1 MWDKIYRATIYT
13 RAGMEIR
20 KIQITGGNSYVV
32 SLPKSWVND
41 AGLKAKDAVLV
52 MPQADMSLL
61 VIPKSDFRK
70 ETKSEV
76 LLEMQET
83 SDRDT
88 ALRTFISYYLAGYD
102 VIRLRISGSST
113 GLRTYLKETIRRK
126 LIGIEI
132 VEETSNGITT
142 QCLSGYSDLPLKK
155 AIERMAII
163 ASGMV
168 QDAVACLQ
176 SGDLGLAEEVN
187 QRDDEVDRFYHFIV
201 RQLNMAVRNR
211 AIIEEVGLLAARDCL
226 GYRLAVKSIE
236 RVADHA
242 AGIARLVPSL
252 RTDTLGKVA
261 KEVMKMSELS
271 QRVLGQAV
279 SALVDLDTKKA
290 NEAINLTK
298 KVSEIDEK
306 MTGELLRP
314 GMDSNTVGWFRLVLE
329 SVRRVAEYGS
339 DIAEIA
345 VDLTAKEP
353 NKL

>member
-1 MWDKIYRATIYT
+1 
-13 RAGMEIR
+13 MEIR

-32 SLPKSWVND
+32 SLPKSWVRD

-52 MPQADMSLL
+52 LPQADMSLL
-61 VIPKSDFRK
+61 VVPKGDLRK
-70 ETKSEV
+70 ETKSDV
-76 LLEMQET
+76 T
-83 SDRDT
+83 IDIPDNTDKGT

-102 VIRLRISGSST
+102 LIRLRVPNSNA
-113 GLRTYLKETIRRK
+113 GLRSGLKEAIRSK

-132 VEETSNGITT
+132 VEETSNGIST

-155 AIERMAII
+155 AIERMSII
-163 ASGMV
+163 ATGMV
-168 QDAVACLQ
+168 QDAIISLQ
-176 SGDLGLAEEVN
+176 SGDLALAEEVS

-252 RTDTLGKVA
+252 RADALGKIA
-261 KEVMKMSELS
+261 KDVVKMSELS
-271 QRVLGQAV
+271 QKVLGQSV
-279 SALVDLDTKKA
+279 SALVELDTKKA
-290 NEAINLTK
+290 NDAINLTK
-298 KVSEIDEK
+298 KVIEMDDK

-314 GMDSNTVGWFRLVLE
+314 GMEPSTVGWFRLVLE

-353 NKL
+353 NNL

>member
-1 MWDKIYRATIYT
+1 
-13 RAGMEIR
+13 MEVR
-20 KIQITGGNSYVV
+20 KIQKTGGNSYVV
-32 SLPKSWVND
+32 SLPKTWVRD
-41 AGLKAKDAVLV
+41 VGLKAKDAVLV
-52 MPQADMSLL
+52 LPQADMSLL
-61 VIPKSDFRK
+61 VVPKGDLRK
-70 ETKSEV
+70 ETR
-76 LLEMQET
+76 
-83 SDRDT
+83 SDVTLDIPDNSDKET

-102 VIRLRISGSST
+102 LIRLRIPISNA
-113 GLRTYLKETIRRK
+113 GLRSNLKEAIRSK

-132 VEETSNGITT
+132 VEETSNGIST

-168 QDAVACLQ
+168 QDAVIALQ
-176 SGDLGLAEEVN
+176 RGDLALAEEVN

-242 AGIARLVPSL
+242 AGISRLVPSL
-252 RTDTLGKVA
+252 RTVALGKIA
-261 KEVMKMSELS
+261 KDVMKMSELS
-271 QRVLGQAV
+271 QKVLGQAV
-279 SALVDLDTKKA
+279 SALVELDTKKA
-290 NEAINLTK
+290 NDAINLTRK
-298 KVSEIDEK
+298 AIEADER
-306 MTGELLRP
+306 MTGELLGH
-314 GMDSNTVGWFRLVLE
+314 GMEPETVGWFRLVLE

-345 VDLTAKEP
+345 VDLTAAEP
-353 NKL
+353 NNL

>member
-1 MWDKIYRATIYT
+1 
-13 RAGMEIR
+13 MEIR

-32 SLPKSWVND
+32 SLPKAWVRD
-41 AGLKAKDAVLV
+41 AGLKAKDAVVVL
-52 MPQADMSLL
+52 PQADMSLL
-61 VIPKSDFRK
+61 VVPKGDLRK

-76 LLEMQET
+76 T
-83 SDRDT
+83 IDIPDNSDKGT

-102 VIRLRISGSST
+102 LIRLRIPNSSA
-113 GLRTYLKETIRRK
+113 GLRSGLKEAIRSK

-132 VEETSNGITT
+132 VEETSNGIST

-168 QDAVACLQ
+168 QDAIISLQ
-176 SGDLGLAEEVN
+176 SGDLALAEEVN
-187 QRDDEVDRFYHFIV
+187 LRDDEVDRFYHFIV

-211 AIIEEVGLLAARDCL
+211 AIIEEVGLIAARDCL

-242 AGIARLVPSL
+242 AGISRLVPSL
-252 RTDTLGKVA
+252 RAGALGKIA
-261 KEVMKMSELS
+261 KEVVKMSELS
-271 QRVLGQAV
+271 QKVLGQSV
-279 SALVDLDTKKA
+279 SALVELDTKKA
-290 NEAINLTK
+290 NDAINLTK
-298 KVSEIDEK
+298 KVIEMDDK

-314 GMDSNTVGWFRLVLE
+314 GMEPSTVGWFRLVLE
-329 SVRRVAEYGS
+329 CVRRVAEYGS

-353 NKL
+353 NNL

>member
-1 MWDKIYRATIYT
+1 L
-13 RAGMEIR
+13 EIR

-32 SLPKSWVND
+32 SLPKSWVKD

-52 MPQADMSLL
+52 LPQADMSLL
-61 VIPKSDFRK
+61 VIPKGDLRK

-76 LLEMQET
+76 TLDIPDN
-83 SDRDT
+83 SDRGT

-102 VIRLRISGSST
+102 MIKLRIPNSSA
-113 GLRTYLKETIRRK
+113 GLRSGLKEAIRRK

-132 VEETSNGITT
+132 VEETANGIST

-168 QDAVACLQ
+168 QDAITSLQ
-176 SGDLGLAEEVN
+176 TGDLALAEEVD

-242 AGIARLVPSL
+242 ASIAKLVPSL
-252 RTDTLGKVA
+252 RAEALGKIA
-261 KEVMKMSELS
+261 KEIVKMSEMS
-271 QRVLGQAV
+271 QKVLGQSV
-279 SALVDLDTKKA
+279 SALVELDTKKA
-290 NEAINLTK
+290 NESINLTK
-298 KVSEIDEK
+298 KVIEMDDK

-314 GMDSNTVGWFRLVLE
+314 GMEASTVGWFRLVLE

-353 NKL
+353 NNL

>member
-1 MWDKIYRATIYT
+1 
-13 RAGMEIR
+13 MEIR

-52 MPQADMSLL
+52 LPQADMSLL
-61 VIPKSDFRK
+61 VVPKSDLRK

-76 LLEMQET
+76 LLEMPEST
-83 SDRDT
+83 DRDT

-102 VIRLRISGSST
+102 VIRLRISGSSS
-113 GLRTYLKETIRRK
+113 GLRSHLKESIRRK

-168 QDAVACLQ
+168 QDAVLALQ
-176 SGDLGLAEEVN
+176 GNDLGLAEEVGN
-187 QRDDEVDRFYHFIV
+187 RDDEVDRFYHFIV

-211 AIIEEVGLLAARDCL
+211 AIIEEVGLGAARDCL

-242 AGIARLVPSL
+242 AGIARLVPSFSANSL
-252 RTDTLGKVA
+252 AKVM
-261 KEVMKMSELS
+261 KEVIKMSELS
-271 QRVLGQAV
+271 QKVLGQSV
-279 SALVDLDTKKA
+279 SSLVDLDTRKA
-290 NEAINLTK
+290 NDSISLTK
-298 KVSEIDEK
+298 RVIEMDEK

-314 GMDSNTVGWFRLVLE
+314 GMEPSSVGWFRLVLE

-345 VDLTAKEP
+345 IDLTAKEP
-353 NKL
+353 NNLA

>member
-1 MWDKIYRATIYT
+1 
-13 RAGMEIR
+13 MEIR

-52 MPQADMSLL
+52 LPQADMSLL
-61 VIPKSDFRK
+61 VVPKGDLRK

-76 LLEMQET
+76 LLEMPET
-83 SDRDT
+83 TDRDT
-88 ALRTFISYYLAGYD
+88 ALRTFISYYLSGYD
-102 VIRLRISGSST
+102 VIRLRISGSSS
-113 GLRTYLKETIRRK
+113 GLRSHLKEAIRRK

-168 QDAVACLQ
+168 QDAVVSLQ
-176 SGDLGLAEEVN
+176 AGDLALAEEVFN
-187 QRDDEVDRFYHFIV
+187 RDDEVDRFYHFIV

-211 AIIEEVGLLAARDCL
+211 AIIEEVGLVAARDCL
-226 GYRLAVKSIE
+226 GYRMAVKSIE

-252 RTDTLGKVA
+252 TADSLKKVMKDVA
-261 KEVMKMSELS
+261 KMSELA
-271 QRVLGQAV
+271 QKILGQSV
-279 SALVDLDTKKA
+279 SSLVDLDTKKA
-290 NEAINLTK
+290 NDAIVLSK
-298 KVSEIDEK
+298 KVIEMDDK
-306 MTGELLRP
+306 MTSELLRP
-314 GMDSNTVGWFRLVLE
+314 GMEGSSVGWFRLVLE

-345 VDLTAKEP
+345 IDLTAKEP
-353 NKL
+353 NNLA

>member
-1 MWDKIYRATIYT
+1 
-13 RAGMEIR
+13 MEIR

-32 SLPKSWVND
+32 SLPKAWVND

-61 VIPKSDFRK
+61 VVPKADLRK
-70 ETKSEV
+70 EAKSEV
-76 LLEMQET
+76 LLEMPES

-102 VIRLRISGSST
+102 VIKLRMSGSNS
-113 GLRTYLKETIRRK
+113 GLRTYLKESIRRK

-168 QDAVACLQ
+168 QDAVASLQ
-176 SGDLGLAEEVN
+176 SGDLGMAEEVGM
-187 QRDDEVDRFYHFIV
+187 RDDEVDRFYHFIV

-211 AIIEEVGLLAARDCL
+211 AIIEEVGLVAARDCL

-242 AGIARLVPSL
+242 ASIARLVPSL
-252 RTDTLGKVA
+252 RVDALGKMA
-261 KEVMKMSELS
+261 KEITKMSELS
-271 QRVLGQAV
+271 QKVLGHAV
-279 SALVDLDTKKA
+279 GALVELDTRKA
-290 NEAINLTK
+290 NDSINLTK
-298 KVSEIDEK
+298 KVVEMDDK

-314 GMDSNTVGWFRLVLE
+314 GIEPETVGWFRLVLE
-329 SVRRVAEYGS
+329 SVRRVAEYGA

-353 NKL
+353 NNL

>member
-1 MWDKIYRATIYT
+1 
-13 RAGMEIR
+13 MEIR

-52 MPQADMSLL
+52 LPQADMSLL
-61 VIPKSDFRK
+61 VVPKSDLRR

-76 LLEMQET
+76 QAEIQE
-83 SDRDT
+83 SADRDT

-102 VIRLRISGSST
+102 VIRIRISGPST
-113 GLRTYLKETIRRK
+113 GLRSHLKEAIRRK

-132 VEETSNGITT
+132 VEETSSGITT

-168 QDAVACLQ
+168 QDAITAIQ
-176 SGDLGLAEEVN
+176 SGDLGLAEEVG

-211 AIIEEVGLLAARDCL
+211 AIIEEVGLVAARDCL

-252 RTDTLGKVA
+252 KGETLGKATKDVIR
-261 KEVMKMSELS
+261 MSEFS
-271 QRVLGQAV
+271 QKVLNQSVG
-279 SALVDLDTKKA
+279 ALVDLDTKKA
-290 NEAINLTK
+290 NEAITLTK
-298 KVSEIDEK
+298 KVIEMDEK

-314 GMDSNTVGWFRLVLE
+314 GIDATTVGWFRLVLE

-353 NKL
+353 NNL

>member
-1 MWDKIYRATIYT
+1 
-13 RAGMEIR
+13 MEIR

-32 SLPKSWVND
+32 SLPKAWVND

-61 VIPKSDFRK
+61 VIPKNDLRK
-70 ETKSEV
+70 ETKSEA
-76 LLEMQET
+76 LLEMPDST
-83 SDRDT
+83 DRDT

-102 VIRLRISGSST
+102 VIRLRIAGSGS
-113 GLRTYLKETIRRK
+113 GLRSHLKEAIRRK

-168 QDAVACLQ
+168 EDAVTALQ
-176 SGDLGLAEEVN
+176 GGDLGLAREVGD
-187 QRDDEVDRFYHFIV
+187 RDDEVDRFYHFIV

-211 AIIEEVGLLAARDCL
+211 AIIEEVGLVAARDCL

-242 AGIARLVPSL
+242 ASIARLVPSL
-252 RTDTLGKVA
+252 RAEALGKVA
-261 KEVMKMSELS
+261 KDIAKMSEHS
-271 QRVLGQAV
+271 QKVLAQAV
-279 SALVDLDTKKA
+279 RALVDLDTRKA
-290 NEAINLTK
+290 NEAISLTK
-298 KVSEIDEK
+298 KVTEMDEK

-314 GMDSNTVGWFRLVLE
+314 GMDASTVGWFRLVLE

-353 NKL
+353 NNL

>member
-1 MWDKIYRATIYT
+1 
-13 RAGMEIR
+13 MEIR

-61 VIPKSDFRK
+61 VIPKNELRK

-76 LLEMQET
+76 LLEIQEN

-102 VIRLRISGSST
+102 VIRLRVSGSST
-113 GLRTYLKETIRRK
+113 GLRSHLKEAIRRK

-168 QDAVACLQ
+168 QDAIASLQ
-176 SGDLGLAEEVN
+176 SGDLALAEEVG

-201 RQLNMAVRNR
+201 RQLNLAVRNR

-242 AGIARLVPSL
+242 AGIAKVVPSV
-252 RTDTLGKVA
+252 RADALGKIM

-271 QRVLGQAV
+271 QKVLAQAV

-290 NEAINLTK
+290 NDAITLSK
-298 KVSEIDEK
+298 KVIDMDDK

-314 GMDSNTVGWFRLVLE
+314 GMDAATVGWFRLVLE

-339 DIAEIA
+339 DVAEIG
-345 VDLTAKEP
+345 VDLTAREP
-353 NKL
+353 NHLA

>member
-1 MWDKIYRATIYT
+1 
-13 RAGMEIR
+13 MEIR

-32 SLPKSWVND
+32 SLPKAWVND

-61 VIPKSDFRK
+61 VVPKNDLRK
-70 ETKSEV
+70 EAKSEV
-76 LLEMQET
+76 LIEMQEN

-102 VIRLRISGSST
+102 VIRLRVSGSSS
-113 GLRTYLKETIRRK
+113 GLRSHLKEAIRRK

-168 QDAVACLQ
+168 QDAVASLQ
-176 SGDLGLAEEVN
+176 SGDLALAEEVS

-211 AIIEEVGLLAARDCL
+211 AIIEEVGLVAARDCL

-252 RTDTLGKVA
+252 RADSLGKVV
-261 KEVMKMSELS
+261 KEVMKMSEMS
-271 QRVLGQAV
+271 QKVLGQAV
-279 SALVDLDTKKA
+279 SALIDLDVKKA
-290 NEAINLTK
+290 NESINLTK
-298 KVSEIDEK
+298 KVIEIDEK

-314 GMDSNTVGWFRLVLE
+314 GMEPSTVGWFRLVLE

-353 NKL
+353 NHLGA

>member
-1 MWDKIYRATIYT
+1 MHLSGAL
-13 RAGMEIR
+13 EIR

-32 SLPKSWVND
+32 SLPKSWVKD

-52 MPQADMSLL
+52 LPQADMSLL
-61 VIPKSDFRK
+61 VVPKADLRK

-76 LLEMQET
+76 VLEMQES

-102 VIRLRISGSST
+102 VIKLRIAGSSA
-113 GLRTYLKETIRRK
+113 GLRSTLKEAIRRK

-168 QDAVACLQ
+168 QDAISALQ
-176 SGDLGLAEEVN
+176 TGDLGLAEEVS

-242 AGIARLVPSL
+242 ASIARLVPSL
-252 RTDTLGKVA
+252 RTEALGKIA
-261 KEVMKMSELS
+261 KEITKMSELS
-271 QRVLGQAV
+271 QKVLGQAV
-279 SALVDLDTKKA
+279 NALVELDTKKA
-290 NEAINLTK
+290 NDSINLTK
-298 KVSEIDEK
+298 KVIEMDEK
-306 MTGELLRP
+306 MTSELLRP
-314 GMDSNTVGWFRLVLE
+314 GMESNTVGWFRLVLE

-353 NKL
+353 NNM